1 MMNDETSWQA
11 VTRRTRDADGSF
23 VYAVAT
29 TGIYCRPSCPSKRP
43 LRCNVTFFPRPELAE
58 RAGYRPCRRCRP
70 GDPPS
75 SDPSAAKLRRACA
88 MIDRA
93 LDDGD
98 AAPSLSALGESL
110 ATSPFHLQRLFK
122 RHLGISPRDYGDAR
136 KLRRVKEALASGSDV
151 TSALYAAGYGSASRL
166 YERAKAQLGM
176 TPASYGRGGAGAAIG
191 FATVPTP
198 LGRLLVAA
206 TDKGICAVSLGA
218 NDKTL
223 EAGLRREYPAATI
236 ARDSVALGPWLA
248 ALVRHLRGEKPD
260 LALPLDLVATG
271 FQWRVWR
278 ELQRIPYGETATYAE
293 IAQRIGASP
302 RGARAVARA
311 CAGNRLALVI
321 PCHRVVR
328 QDGALAGYR
337 WGIRRKAKLLARE
350 KRQA

>member
-1 MMNDETSWQA
+1 MTNDETSWRA
-11 VTRRTRDADGSF
+11 VTQRTRAADGRF

-70 GDPPS
+70 KETPA
-75 SDPSAAKLRRACA
+75 SDPSAAKLRQACA
-88 MIDRA
+88 LIDRA
-93 LDDGD
+93 LEDGEPS
-98 AAPSLSALGESL
+98 PSLRALGESL

-122 RHLGISPRDYGDAR
+122 RHLGISPRDYAQAR
-136 KLRRVKEALASGSDV
+136 RLRRVKEALASGSDV
-151 TSALYAAGYGSASRL
+151 TAALYAAGYGSASRL
-166 YERAKAQLGM
+166 YERARSLLGM
-176 TPASYGRGGAGAAIG
+176 TPASYRRGGAGATIG
-191 FATVPTP
+191 FATAPTA

-206 TDKGICAVSLGA
+206 TEKGICAVSLGA
-218 NDKTL
+218 DDQTL
-223 EAGLRREYPAATI
+223 EAELRREYPAATI
-236 ARDSVALGPWLA
+236 ARDEKRLEPWLT
-248 ALVRHLRGEKPD
+248 ALVRHLRGEKPG

-278 ELQRIPYGETATYAE
+278 ELQHIPYGETATYAE
-293 IAQRIGASP
+293 IAARIGAP

-311 CAGNRLALVI
+311 CAGNRVALVI

-337 WGIRRKAKLLARE
+337 WGIARKAKLLARE
-350 KRQA
+350 KGQA